1 MPDRYV
7 LDSSIIAAIFF
18 QEEASSRAVKAV
30 QDQDLLT
37 LDLALSEVG
46 NVAWKRITLFGE
58 DEEVIEEAFKK
69 GVKFITTACEVIK
82 TQELIDISFK
92 IAVKEKH
99 ELHGGIIIIPN
110 LFYNFFHIFT
120 KKSKN
125 FSASLKPANLS

>member
-92 IAVKEKH
+92 IAVKEKVSFYDSLFLAAAEKE
-99 ELHGGIIIIPN
+99 ELP
-110 LFYNFFHIFT
+110 LLT
-120 KKSKN
+120 LDKRLKN
-125 FSASLKPANLS
+125 TSCMVELL